1 MKRIRIK
8 LVKSKIGKKP
18 FQIKT
23 LEALGLRKISS
34 VTEKEATPAVLGMVR
49 AVSHMVEVE
58 EIE

>member
-18 FQIKT
+18 FQVKT

-49 AVSHMVEVE
+49 FR
-58 EIE
+58 I